1 MGNIGSNSNG
11 GSHRRHRNQPPPPP
25 TMPQDPQPGT
35 TGNRYVFAAATPYP
49 TQYSNPNL
57 PQYHPYSGYYP
68 PPPVG
73 GPYPQPYRG
82 VHLAPVSANWV
93 NGPYSCGAAPQPV
106 TPHMEHQKAVT
117 IRNDVNIKKKSLR
130 VEPDEENPGHFLV
143 AFTFDATTAGRYN
156 FKCFNLILNCSCGV

>member
-11 GSHRRHRNQPPPPP
+11 GSRRRHRSQPPPPP
-25 TMPQDPQPGT
+25 TTPQDPQPGT
-35 TGNRYVFAAATPYP
+35 AGNRYVFAAATPYP

-57 PQYHPYSGYYP
+57 PQGQYYQYPRFYP

-82 VHLAPVSANWV
+82 VHPAPAPGNWV
-93 NGPYSCGAAPQPV
+93 NGPYPYGPAPHPV
-106 TPHMEHQKAVT
+106 IPYVEHQKAVT

-143 AFTFDATTAGRYN
+143 AFTFDATAPGRYN
-156 FKCFNLILNCSCGV
+156 F